1 LFHCATRGD
10 LRPCRER
17 GVWNL
22 LLVEERIGCKKDEG
36 FTRIVKVEK
45 EGGGWKADKV
55 EGREGIINPKD
66 AVVSAGVIV
75 SGGIL
80 ADVTANL
87 NI

>member
-1 LFHCATRGD
+1 M
-10 LRPCRER
+10 
-17 GVWNL
+17 
-22 LLVEERIGCKKDEG
+22 
-36 FTRIVKVEK
+36 EK

>member
-1 LFHCATRGD
+1 M
-10 LRPCRER
+10 
-17 GVWNL
+17 
-22 LLVEERIGCKKDEG
+22 
-36 FTRIVKVEK
+36 EK

-55 EGREGIINPKD
+55 ERREGIINPKD